1 MAPRV
6 RAAIVGTGFMPREL
20 LGLDAANT
28 HLVVEHEYPKARI
41 QDRGRLKPILE
52 GSIAF
57 IRRIDEAA
65 ACMYALQHEVL
76 PAQGIPIQGTGREP
90 YRS

>member
-20 LGLDAANT
+20 LGLDAA
-28 HLVVEHEYPKARI
+28 
-41 QDRGRLKPILE
+41 
-52 GSIAF
+52 
-57 IRRIDEAA
+57 
-65 ACMYALQHEVL
+65 ACMYTLQPEVL
-76 PAQGIPIQGTGREP
+76 PAQRIPIQGTGREP

>member
-1 MAPRV
+1 
-6 RAAIVGTGFMPREL
+6 
-20 LGLDAANT
+20 
-28 HLVVEHEYPKARI
+28 VVEHEYPKARI

-52 GSIAF
+52 GSVAF
-57 IRRIDEAA
+57 VRRIDQAA

-76 PAQGIPIQGTGREP
+76 AAQGIPVQGIGREP